1 MIRAED
7 KVPVLIVGAGP
18 TGLTAAVELSRL
30 GINVRIV
37 DKAPKPSDTSRA
49 LAIQARTVELLRPR
63 AVGEELLRLGNPVSA
78 TTLYA
83 KGRKLADVELH
94 RMPSEFNYIL
104 LLAQSETERILA
116 DQCARQGV
124 KIERG
129 VELVSVTQNHD
140 AGNTHDGNTVKVVL
154 RRADGTDEQVEASY
168 LIAAD
173 GAHSPTRK
181 ALGLTFEGTSFT
193 QKYALGDLHL
203 DGDLAE
209 DQMSVFLAPRG
220 FIAVFPMGEGRFRF
234 TATDPDGIAGEAA
247 EPTLKDI
254 QRLYD
259 RVSHVPATLH
269 NLNWSSRFRINSRHM
284 STLRAG
290 RVFFGGDAA
299 HVHSPAGGQG
309 MNTGIQDMINLSW
322 KLAMVLNTQA
332 KPELL
337 DTYETDRL
345 PVIKQV
351 VRMTRRM
358 TRVVNSTNPIV
369 HSALTRLAPRLL
381 TRSATQDKVTP
392 RLGQLAATYR
402 SCPIARHAGRNGDL
416 HAGDRVPDMDL
427 YTVGDDPTNAES
439 TNDEPTKT
447 EERRHLYDM
456 QDLSALTLFI
466 TDTNAAIDDSYHS
479 FRDLITVHRVRIA
492 THQPRLRGSDVQI
505 AEQLAAQP
513 GWMLLRPDGYLAA
526 AGHSADAATLARWL
540 ERWFIRN
547 VAIAEP
553 ATPTG

>member
-1 MIRAED
+1 MIRAEN
-7 KVPVLIVGAGP
+7 KVPVVIVGAGP

-37 DKAPKPSDTSRA
+37 DKAPRRSDTSRA

-63 AVGEELLRLGNPVSA
+63 AVGEEMLRLGNPVSA

-83 KGRKLADVELH
+83 KGRKLADVELY

-129 VELVSVTQNHD
+129 VELISVTQNHQ
-140 AGNTHDGNTVKVVL
+140 AAKTHDDNTVEVL
-154 RRADGTDEQVEASY
+154 LRSADGTDERVEASY

-181 ALGLTFEGTSFT
+181 ALGLNFEGTSFT

-203 DGDLAE
+203 AGELAE

-259 RVSHVPATLH
+259 RVSHVPATLY

-322 KLAMVLNTQA
+322 KLAMVLKTQA

-337 DTYETDRL
+337 DTYQTDRL

-351 VRMTRRM
+351 VHMTRRM
-358 TRVVNSTNPIV
+358 TRVVNSTNPLV
-369 HSALTRLAPRLL
+369 HTALTRLTPRLL

-392 RLGQLAATYR
+392 RLGQLTATYR
-402 SCPIARHAGRNGDL
+402 NCPIAKHAGRIGDL
-416 HAGDRVPDMDL
+416 RAGDRVPDMDL
-427 YTVGDDPTNAES
+427 HTVE
-439 TNDEPTKT
+439 DEQTKT
-447 EERRHLYDM
+447 GPPGAGRCRHLYDM
-456 QDLSALTLFI
+456 QDLSGLTLFI
-466 TDTNAAIDDSYHS
+466 TAADSAIDDSYRP
-479 FRDLITVHRVRIA
+479 FRHLITVHRVRIA
-492 THQPRLRGSDVQI
+492 TSQPRLRGSDADI
-505 AEQLAAQP
+505 AERLAAQP
-513 GWMLLRPDGYLAA
+513 GWMLVRPDGYLAA
-526 AGHSADAATLARWL
+526 AGHPTDAATLTRWL
-540 ERWFIRN
+540 EQWFIRN
-547 VAIAEP
+547 VTVAKS
-553 ATPTG
+553 ATSTS